1 MGLFGIFR
9 SRDKPKNGTNHILKT
24 IATIWNKSYKYIYIV
39 SAKTYIMEE
48 QYETYRSD

>member
-1 MGLFGIFR
+1 MN
-9 SRDKPKNGTNHILKT
+9 DKRTVPLSYPFVLKT